1 MSTKLMPGTQAPG
14 LSLPLVG
21 GGTWDLSSQTADPF
35 TMVVF
40 YRGLHCPVCKGYL
53 GKLEALMDDYCAAGF
68 SVVAVSMNDEAA
80 ATQSVADWGIEKLP
94 VAYGLDVATAQA
106 WGLYVSQSINDV
118 EADVFC
124 EPGTFWIRP
133 DGSLYLIDIAN
144 MPWPRPD
151 LEFLLSKVALIKDR
165 NYPTRGTYTG

>member
-1 MSTKLMPGTQAPG
+1 MTTKPMPGTQAPT

-21 GGTWDLSSQTADPF
+21 GGTWDLSAQKPDTF

-53 GKLEALMDDYCAAGF
+53 GKLEALMDDYTAAGF
-68 SVVAVSMNDEAA
+68 SVVAVSMNDEGPANQ
-80 ATQSVADWGIEKLP
+80 TVKDWGYTKLP
-94 VAYGLDVATAQA
+94 VAYGLDADTANA
-106 WGLYVSQSINDV
+106 WGLYLSQAINDT
-118 EADVFC
+118 EATLFC

-133 DGSLYLIDIAN
+133 DGSLYLIDIAS

-151 LEFLLSKVALIKDR
+151 LEFLLSKVPLIQDR
-165 NYPTRGTYTG
+165 NYPARGAFSG

>member
-1 MSTKLMPGTQAPG
+1 MSTKLMPDTQAPA

-21 GGTWDLSSQTADPF
+21 GGTWSLADQTPATF

-53 GKLEALMDDYCAAGF
+53 NKLNDLMGAYTEAGF
-68 SVVAVSMNDEAA
+68 SVVAVSMNDQ
-80 ATQSVADWGIEKLP
+80 ATAEKSKADWGLTNIP
-94 VAYGLDVATAQA
+94 VAYGLSEADART
-106 WGLYVSQSINDV
+106 WGLYVTKGINEV
-118 EADVFC
+118 EAETFV

-133 DGSLYLIDIAN
+133 DGRLYLIDIAN

-151 LEFLLSKVALIKDR
+151 LEFLLSKVPLIAER
-165 NYPTRGTYTG
+165 NYPARGTA